1 MKHFVFY
8 IILLA
13 CFTANSQS
21 LGPLLKEFK
30 TAKEDTNKVLL
41 MLEIGYVYEL
51 DDKLDSATYYYKQ
64 CETLSKK
71 INYNIGLLKYFSY
84 YSAILNLQEKNEEG
98 LELNLKGVELAKKIN
113 NRFQLACAYSNTG
126 ASYYQL
132 YMYDKTIEY
141 FLKAAEYFE
150 KENNKKYLGQLYGN
164 LAGTY
169 SEIEEQSKKGYY
181 YGLKS
186 LEICRE
192 LNDTIGIEGA
202 LANTAG
208 ILMSLKRYDS
218 ALVLVK
224 EEYKISQISKHKRS
238 MMTSLVNMNFLF
250 MRLKRYE
257 DIKKCAEELLAVS
270 TEIDDKEGMAGG
282 LQYIGKY
289 YFQMKKYNEGKPYIL
304 KAIAIT
310 QEYKIMRTLSHCYS
324 ALSNI
329 ELALGNLPEFHL
341 YGARAD
347 SINDVLI
354 TQKIDRNIH
363 ENEAKY
369 SLQKKQDQIETLNKE
384 NEIKQLNLKQKSLLN
399 LMLTAAILIFILLGF
414 LYYRNTK
421 QKRKLLLSEAQL
433 QQQRIQELETE
444 KKLLVSE
451 SMIKGQEEER
461 KRLAKDLH
469 DGLGGILS
477 SAKYSFSNMKNN
489 LIISEE
495 NASAFENGLS
505 ILDKS
510 IRELRRVAHNMMP
523 EALVKFGLNTALK
536 DFCESINKNSSLQL
550 TYQSYDFKDEDVSQN
565 KISTI
570 YRIIQELVNNIIK
583 HAEAKTALVQFVKTN
598 DTLSITVEDDGKG
611 FEIVILRNNSGIG
624 YLNLYSR
631 VAYIN
636 GKIDIQTAPGKGTSV
651 NIEIPNI
658 SHD

>member
-1 MKHFVFY
+1 MKRFLVY

-13 CFTANSQS
+13 CFAAKSQS
-21 LGPLLKEFK
+21 IGKLLKEFK

-41 MLEIGYVYEL
+41 MFEIGNVYEF
-51 DDKLDSATYYYKQ
+51 DDDLDSASYYYKQ
-64 CETLSKK
+64 GEKLSKE
-71 INYNIGLLKYFSY
+71 LKYDRGILKY
-84 YSAILNLQEKNEEG
+84 MNNYSAVLNLQDKNEES
-98 LELNLKGVELAKKIN
+98 LELNLQAIELAKKIN
-113 NRFQLACAYSNTG
+113 NSFLLACAYNNTG

-150 KENNKKYLGQLYGN
+150 KGNNKKYLGQLYGN

-169 SEIEEQSKKGYY
+169 SEIDEQSNKGYY
-181 YGLKS
+181 YGLKA
-186 LEICRE
+186 LKICRE
-192 LNDTIGIEGA
+192 LNDTSGIEGA

-208 ILMSLKRYDS
+208 ILMSLVRYDS
-218 ALVLVK
+218 AMVLAK
-224 EEYKISQISKHKRS
+224 EEYQISKTAKHKRS
-238 MMTSLVNMNFLF
+238 MMVSLVNMNFLF
-250 MRLKRYE
+250 MKLKKYE
-257 DIKKCAEELLAVS
+257 AIKNCADELLAIA

-289 YFQMKKYNEGKPYIL
+289 YFQMKKYKEGKPYVL
-304 KAIAIT
+304 KSIAIA
-310 QEYKIMRTLSHCYS
+310 QEYKILRTLAHCYS
-324 ALSNI
+324 ALSDI

-347 SINDVLI
+347 SINDELI
-354 TQKIDRNIH
+354 SRKIDRNIH

-369 SLQKKQDQIETLNKE
+369 ALQKKQAQIETLNKE
-384 NEIKQLNLKQKSLLN
+384 NEIKQLNLKQKSLTN
-399 LMLTAAILIFILLGF
+399 WMLIVAIFIFILIGF

-421 QKRKLLLSEAQL
+421 QKRKLFLSEAQL
-433 QQQRIQELETE
+433 QKQRIHELETE
-444 KKLLVSE
+444 KKLLVSD

-495 NASAFENGLS
+495 NAAAFENGLS

-523 EALVKFGLNTALK
+523 EALMKFGLNTALN

-550 TYQSYDFKDEDVSQN
+550 TYQSYDLKDEDVSQN

-598 DTLSITVEDDGKG
+598 DMLSLTVEDDGKG
-611 FEIVILRNNSGIG
+611 FDISILKTSSGIG

-631 VAYIN
+631 IAYIG
-636 GKIDIQTAPGKGTSV
+636 GKIDIQTAPGKGTSI

-658 SHD
+658 LHD